1 MGYDG
6 RPLERTG
13 DRISPAHLKG
23 FHIETGCVRVRPPE
37 EIEPVWRV
45 IVLGRGGVI
54 HTGVIIQGSDWGKG
68 VKFRVEDV
76 GRSVFKEEDVPGS
89 VNVYGTGV
97 DWGLRGGKEGQGVVG
112 NWVSVNVAAGCV
124 RLSTENVDRVEIVV

>member
-1 MGYDG
+1 M
-6 RPLERTG
+6 
-13 DRISPAHLKG
+13 
-23 FHIETGCVRVRPPE
+23 
-37 EIEPVWRV
+37 
-45 IVLGRGGVI
+45 I

-97 DWGLRGGKEGQGVVG
+97 D
-112 NWVSVNVAAGCV
+112 
-124 RLSTENVDRVEIVV
+124 